1 MHSKFCGFFG
11 NFHIQ
16 KKRRLCICVA
26 LARHSPF
33 VLLSVDEHLR
43 YFHFFGL
50 FWRMP
55 LWTVVF
61 RLLWT
66 CVLNFGGHIA
76 QSGITGSYG
85 KSMSNILRT
94 WQTFPKGSA
103 QFTAISG
110 VPVSLSVCRCFI
122 MFAVLG
128 GVQWHLFVALIGI
141 SLMPNDV
148 EHLFKC
154 LLIICVSFLEK
165 YLFRSSPRF

>member
-16 KKRRLCICVA
+16 KKRRLCICIV

-55 LWTVVF
+55 LSTVVF
-61 RLLWT
+61 KFLWT
-66 CVLNFGGHIA
+66 CVLNFGGHRA

-85 KSMSNILRT
+85 KSVSNILRT
-94 WQTFPKGSA
+94 WQTFPKGNAPIYSHFWGPSFSFCL
-103 QFTAISG
+103 QM
-110 VPVSLSVCRCFI
+110 LHNVCRSRGC
-122 MFAVLG
+122 AVASLCG
-128 GVQWHLFVALIGI
+128 SDWHFSDA
-141 SLMPNDV
+141 
-148 EHLFKC
+148 
-154 LLIICVSFLEK
+154 
-165 YLFRSSPRF
+165 